1 MIIIFDLDDTLY
13 DEKKFVISGF
23 KYVSVFLNNL
33 YGWNIKQTFN
43 SLIRILN
50 SDGRGEVFDTFLK
63 LKEINSKILKRK
75 CVNTYRHHTPNIF
88 LKKEIKNILIN
99 FKKSEH
105 SIYLLTDGHK
115 VVQKNKINALG
126 IEKFFKKIF
135 ITHRYGIKNAKPS
148 TYCFKIIKKIEKCNW
163 GSMLYIGDNPN
174 KDFVNLKPLGMK
186 TIRIMKGVHAKTRLN
201 IKFEA
206 SFRINSLAELSSLIK
221 NNFK

>member
-148 TYCFKIIKKIEKCNW
+148 TYCFKII
-163 GSMLYIGDNPN
+163 
-174 KDFVNLKPLGMK
+174 
-186 TIRIMKGVHAKTRLN
+186 LN
-201 IKFEA
+201 I
-206 SFRINSLAELSSLIK
+206 
-221 NNFK
+221 